1 VHDTSTS
8 RGLAMSALIDQANAT
23 RAADDP
29 ETLARNN
36 ADADADVPR
45 DGTESE

>member
-23 RAADDP
+23 RAADYVD
-29 ETLARNN
+29 ESKA
-36 ADADADVPR
+36 ADTDEDS
-45 DGTESE
+45 DSE